1 MGSSTLGEI
10 INLVNLVLALNHT
23 RLLNLSWLAHF
34 TDVLLLTSVQE
45 VITVLHSLYLEQS
58 LLGEKTG
65 EQFNGWDSQWLS
77 QSFLVKVKEEVRVRT
92 EESVKTKGLTF
103 RKLKLNQMSFFNCF
117 NSTNTNRPTRT
128 IYLWII
134 Y

>member
-34 TDVLLLTSVQE
+34 TDVLLLTSAQV
-45 VITVLHSLYLEQS
+45 VITVLRSLYLEQS

-65 EQFNGWDSQWLS
+65 EQLNNSTIQFNDFLRVFWL
-77 QSFLVKVKEEVRVRT
+77 
-92 EESVKTKGLTF
+92 
-103 RKLKLNQMSFFNCF
+103 KLKKKFE
-117 NSTNTNRPTRT
+117 
-128 IYLWII
+128 
-134 Y
+134 